1 MSVKSSPL
9 IWTNEKEIMLLREV
23 LVSQPHQ
30 FKEKTPKRGEKWQ
43 QIADNLNKSDQ
54 FNNKASTR
62 AVREKTNALIHAFR
76 QTQRAE
82 LAATGISPDPTEK
95 EVLCEEICLQIDEFT
110 RILAESGK
118 AAKDVEKDKLLG
130 EDIRQ
135 KAMESQSQTLKRKS
149 ESSDEEVKKRRS
161 SGSDAVC
168 FLREKSE
175 ADVKM
180 REKELEVQTQRLQL
194 EATKIQNDQNNF
206 INMFALM
213 SNQMQQNQQM
223 TLNIIER
230 LTNSDKGENGQ

>member
-110 RILAESGK
+110 RIHCDLVS
-118 AAKDVEKDKLLG
+118 
-130 EDIRQ
+130 
-135 KAMESQSQTLKRKS
+135 
-149 ESSDEEVKKRRS
+149 
-161 SGSDAVC
+161 
-168 FLREKSE
+168 
-175 ADVKM
+175 
-180 REKELEVQTQRLQL
+180 EVQNAFFTYSFPSLI
-194 EATKIQNDQNNF
+194 AVKAFCDF
-206 INMFALM
+206 
-213 SNQMQQNQQM
+213 
-223 TLNIIER
+223 
-230 LTNSDKGENGQ
+230 